1 MAEPIEFFF
10 DFASPYGYVAS
21 HLIEEV
27 AARHGRH
34 VIWKPYMMGAVF
46 KIAGTGPLMDYPLKG
61 AYAARDMARTCRLH
75 GLPLTFPDGFPH
87 STLAPARAFYW
98 LADRDEA
105 DDPTLA
111 KRFASAAYHVY
122 FGEGRNTGDPTV
134 TGEIA
139 AGLGLDAGEL
149 LAAIQDPAIKA
160 RLKAETDG
168 AIERGIFGSPFF
180 IVDGEP
186 FWGADRLD
194 QLERW
199 LASGGW

>member
-1 MAEPIEFFF
+1 MAAPIEFFF

-21 HLIEEV
+21 HLIEAV
-27 AARHGRH
+27 AGRHGRA
-34 VIWKPYMMGAVF
+34 VVWKPYMMGAVF

-98 LADRDEA
+98 LADRDEG
-105 DDPTLA
+105 LA
-111 KRFASAAYHVY
+111 TRFALAAYDAY
-122 FGEGRNTGDPTV
+122 FGAGRNTGDPAV

-139 AGLGLDAGEL
+139 AGLGLDAGEV
-149 LAAIQDPAIKA
+149 LAAIQDPAIKV
-160 RLKAETDG
+160 RLKAETDS

-186 FWGADRLD
+186 FWGSDRLD
-194 QLERW
+194 QLEHW